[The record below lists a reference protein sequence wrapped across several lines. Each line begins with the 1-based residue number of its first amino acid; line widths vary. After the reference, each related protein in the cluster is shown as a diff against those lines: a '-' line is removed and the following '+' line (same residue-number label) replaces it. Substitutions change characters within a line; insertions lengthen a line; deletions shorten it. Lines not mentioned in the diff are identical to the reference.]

1 MLEMRF
7 VRENIELV
15 KENLKKRNSDYNVD
29 ELLSFDVK
37 RRELLQEVEVLKEER
52 NDSSALIG
60 KYKKEGTDT
69 TELMDRMQKISGQI
83 KDLDEQLSEIDKKQE
98 YMLLTIPN
106 MLHSSTPTGSG
117 EEDNI
122 EIKKWGEPKK
132 FTFTPKSHDEL
143 GVDLGI
149 LDFERGSKLGGSR
162 FTVYKGGAA
171 KLERALINF
180 MLDTHTSEHGY
191 EEILND
197 NQIFDGGFSNL
208 EKFKNLLSNQNFD
221 NLTNE
226 QLNVINNFRTFIS
239 GQV

>member
-37 RRELLQEVEVLKEER
+37 RRELLQEVEVLKKER

-98 YMLLTIPN
+98 YML
-106 MLHSSTPTGSG
+106 
-117 EEDNI
+117 
-122 EIKKWGEPKK
+122 
-132 FTFTPKSHDEL
+132 
-143 GVDLGI
+143 
-149 LDFERGSKLGGSR
+149 
-162 FTVYKGGAA
+162 
-171 KLERALINF
+171 
-180 MLDTHTSEHGY
+180 
-191 EEILND
+191 
-197 NQIFDGGFSNL
+197 
-208 EKFKNLLSNQNFD
+208 
-221 NLTNE
+221 
-226 QLNVINNFRTFIS
+226 
-239 GQV
+239 